1 MKFKEEAEKYLNK
14 NLGNIR
20 QSKPGQIFSVL
31 KRLGA
36 QPGEGSESNIFSLRE
51 HETECLSPDQSAE
64 RIAEHFASISQEFP
78 PLNVN
83 LLPSRVKDKILSCD
97 SKPPQISEYDTYCNL
112 RSTKKPKSGVSNDL
126 PKELLK
132 EFSPELASPVHK
144 ILQNIFNSG
153 EWPNWKLE
161 HVIPIGK
168 VPIPECEDDLRPISL
183 TPFFRSESSS
193 ELLDVKVKVKVKAK
207 KLRNKLSWECHTGGY
222 KLS

>member
-97 SKPPQISEYDTYCNL
+97 SKPPQISEYDTYCYL
-112 RSTKKPKSGVSNDL
+112 RSTKKPKSGVPNDL

-132 EFSPELASPVHK
+132 QLSPKLASPVHK

-193 ELLDVKVKVKVKAK
+193 RTARCKSESKSQSQSKKVKK
-207 KLRNKLSWECHTGGY
+207 
-222 KLS
+222 